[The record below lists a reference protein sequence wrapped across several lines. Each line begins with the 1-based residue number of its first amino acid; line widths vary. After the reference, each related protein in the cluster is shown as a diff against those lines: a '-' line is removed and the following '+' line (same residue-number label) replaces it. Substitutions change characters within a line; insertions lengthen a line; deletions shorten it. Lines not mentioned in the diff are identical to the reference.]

1 MLDLFSGT
9 GSVAN
14 VYKDRGFEVTTLD
27 LDPKTQPDILANIL
41 EWDYAG
47 TFQPGHFHTIF
58 AAPHAPNTQWRRPRD
73 PRGSWSWPTPSS

>member
-14 VYKDRGFEVTTLD
+14 VYRIHGFEVTILD
-27 LDPKTQPDILANIL
+27 LDPKTQPDILVDIL

-47 TFQPGHFHTIF
+47 TFQPGYFHTVF
-58 AAPHAPNTQWRRPRD
+58 AAPQCAEY
-73 PRGSWSWPTPSS
+73 